1 MKTGKTIHT
10 VNVVTLGCSKNVVDS
25 EFLLKQLEANGMDV
39 IYDSGPDK
47 ANTVIINTC
56 GFIKDAKQESIDTIL
71 QFVKAKQEG
80 LIKQLFVMG
89 CLPEKYKDELKANI
103 QDVDKYFGTD
113 DIHSILS
120 TIGADYKKELVGE
133 RLLTTPVHYAYF
145 KISEGCDR
153 TCSFCA
159 IPLMRGKHK
168 SKPVESLVSEAKS
181 LAAKGVKELILIAQ
195 DLTYYGIDL
204 YGKQKLAD
212 LLKYLSDIEG
222 IEWIRMH
229 YAYPASFPMD
239 IIEVIKERNNICR
252 YLDIPFQH
260 INNGILKAMKRGV
273 DKNQIYE
280 LINHLRTEIPGIA
293 LRTALMTGFP
303 GEGQKEF
310 EELREFVLETKFD
323 RLGVFT
329 YSEEDDTWSAGNL
342 KDTIPEHIKRKRADI
357 IMQEQMNI
365 SKELNNSKIGQLF
378 KVIVDSRAGGYFI
391 CRSEFDSPEVD
402 DEILVQGKDMKLN
415 IGEFYTVKIYAADE
429 YDLYGLIEKL

>member
-204 YGKQKLAD
+204 YGKQNWRIYSNIFRILRV
-212 LLKYLSDIEG
+212 LSG
-222 IEWIRMH
+222 
-229 YAYPASFPMD
+229 
-239 IIEVIKERNNICR
+239 
-252 YLDIPFQH
+252 
-260 INNGILKAMKRGV
+260 
-273 DKNQIYE
+273 
-280 LINHLRTEIPGIA
+280 
-293 LRTALMTGFP
+293 
-303 GEGQKEF
+303 
-310 EELREFVLETKFD
+310 
-323 RLGVFT
+323 
-329 YSEEDDTWSAGNL
+329 
-342 KDTIPEHIKRKRADI
+342 
-357 IMQEQMNI
+357 
-365 SKELNNSKIGQLF
+365 
-378 KVIVDSRAGGYFI
+378 
-391 CRSEFDSPEVD
+391 
-402 DEILVQGKDMKLN
+402 
-415 IGEFYTVKIYAADE
+415 
-429 YDLYGLIEKL
+429 